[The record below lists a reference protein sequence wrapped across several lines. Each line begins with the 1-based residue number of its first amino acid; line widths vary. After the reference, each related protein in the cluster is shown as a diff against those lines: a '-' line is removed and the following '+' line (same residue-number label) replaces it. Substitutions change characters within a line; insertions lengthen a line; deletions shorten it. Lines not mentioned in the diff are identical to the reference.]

1 MLPSTLWSLLF
12 VSVFFTLVRAQRTF
26 FPASIPLSV
35 RSPYHNVW
43 LISTNTSG
51 PLSQSW
57 PHFWGQQSIMG
68 WAGKIRVDGTTYGW
82 MGQDGIGNGSATV
95 TDVQITP
102 TRSIFLMQAG
112 PMNLTVTFLSPIEP
126 SDWVK
131 QSFPFS
137 YLSIEAAS
145 LDGASHSVQVYSDI
159 SGEWLSGNRSS
170 PISWRNTNTGSS
182 IFHEIELQT
191 PTANVEIAN
200 QAQDGKAY
208 YGMAS
213 RPGLTWQIDTDSSTR
228 TLFANQGS
236 LNNIESS
243 AFGPINNPFFVF
255 ALAVDLGTI
264 SSTSEP
270 VTWAA
275 GYVRDPSVQYTTASG
290 ETQHRRP
297 FFFSKYS
304 DIGSAIDAFTSDFS
318 AAHDRAVALDQKIV
332 GDAAKISSQYV
343 DLVSLGARQTFGA
356 LDITVGADD
365 KGNVDASDVK
375 IFMKDLGTS
384 LRVNPVERIYAAFP
398 TYLYLNASFGG
409 SLLAPLLESQDGLTG
424 QQYAA
429 QDLGTGY
436 PLAILTPGTH
446 SKGIE
451 QSGNMLIMTYAQ
463 ARVSGDG
470 TLLAQHYNLTKR
482 WADYLVSNTLTFSDQ
497 ASADGENKANMT
509 NLALKGI
516 IGVKAMAEISRAI
529 GKDSDAQEYDS
540 HASALIGSWQSLAE
554 SSTQQH
560 LLGVY
565 GDQQSWALLY
575 NIYAD
580 LLLGTKLV
588 PQSILEGQTQFY
600 GSLLTTAPV
609 FGLPIDSSSG
619 QQSSAAWSLLTA
631 ATVTDDGVRN
641 QLIQGVWS
649 RISSNTTQGAFPD
662 QYNDATGAILSG
674 APSPAIGAM
683 FSHLALTV
691 PNATIVVPAD
701 ATSRGPGSNSTSVEG
716 RTKSI
721 VAPIVGGAVGG
732 IVIIGLAIV
741 GFIFWR
747 RRRNQQDQYYSEKI
761 EFVDEVHRPSL
772 SPYHYPPSH
781 EAVPFPYGSAVPLAG
796 RPSGSDYVG
805 RSQHGQSQY
814 TDPGV
819 AGLGTPSIHTP
830 PRSPGS
836 NSDGYAHLAY
846 DDPSPAP
853 VPSQVAMSKA
863 REAALNRPQH
873 QYTSSMSASSAT
885 GSAAMTA
892 SSTDPLSPSSGS
904 RSVGGT
910 ISPTEVVSL
919 RAEVE
924 NLRRVMQEIRADRFE
939 APPEYQG

>member
-1 MLPSTLWSLLF
+1 MMSFSTLWSLLLVLF
-12 VSVFFTLVRAQRTF
+12 STLVGAQRTF
-26 FPASIPLSV
+26 FPASIPLSI

-51 PLSQSW
+51 SLSQSW

-68 WAGKIRVDGTTYGW
+68 WSGKIRVDQTTYVW
-82 MGQDGIGNGSATV
+82 MGQDGIGNGSAVV

-102 TRSIFLMQAG
+102 TRSIFVMQAG
-112 PMNLTVTFLSPIEP
+112 PMNLTINFLSPIEP

-137 YLSIEAAS
+137 YISLEAAS

-170 PISWRNTNTGSS
+170 PISWRNTKTGNSV
-182 IFHEIELQT
+182 FHEIELQT

-208 YGMAS
+208 YVMAS
-213 RPGLTWQIDTDSSTR
+213 RPGLTWQIDTDTSTR
-228 TLFANQGS
+228 NLFANQGS
-236 LNNIESS
+236 LANIESS

-255 ALAVDLGTI
+255 AIAVDLGTI
-264 SSTSEP
+264 SSTSDP
-270 VTWAA
+270 VTWGA
-275 GYVRDPSVQYTTASG
+275 GYVRDPSVRYTTSSG
-290 ETQHRRP
+290 ETQNRRP
-297 FFFSKYS
+297 YFVSQYS
-304 DIGSAIDAFTSDFS
+304 DIGSAIDAFTADFT
-318 AAHDRAVALDQKIV
+318 AAHDRAVALDQKIMS
-332 GDAAKISSQYV
+332 DASKVSSNYV

-356 LDITVGADD
+356 LDITVLADD

-384 LRVNPVERIYAAFP
+384 LRVNAVERLYAAFP

-409 SLLAPLLESQDGLTG
+409 FLLAPLLESQDGLTG

-451 QSGNMLIMTYAQ
+451 QSGNMLIMMYAH

-482 WADYLVSNTLTFSDQ
+482 WADYLVSNTLTFDDQ
-497 ASADGENKANMT
+497 ASADGENKPNMT

-516 IGVKAMAEISRAI
+516 IGVKAMAEISRAL

-540 HASALIGSWQSLAE
+540 HASALIGSWLSLAE
-554 SSTQQH
+554 SSSQQH
-560 LLGVY
+560 LLGIY

-588 PQSILEGQTQFY
+588 PQSIIEGQTQFY

-609 FGLPIDSSSG
+609 FGLPIDSNSG

-631 ATVTDDGVRN
+631 ATVSDDGVRN

-649 RISSNTTQGAFPD
+649 RISSNTTGQGAFPD

-691 PNATIVVPAD
+691 PNTTIVVPAD
-701 ATSRGPGSNSTSVEG
+701 ATSRGPGSNTTSAED
-716 RTKSI
+716 RTKSNI
-721 VAPIVGGAVGG
+721 GPIVGGVVGG
-732 IVIIGLAIV
+732 VVIIGLAIF

-747 RRRNQQDQYYSEKI
+747 RRRNLEDQYSEKV
-761 EFVDEVHRPSL
+761 EFVDDEAHRPSL
-772 SPYHYPPSH
+772 SPYNYPASQDS
-781 EAVPFPYGSAVPLAG
+781 VPFPYGSAVPLAG
-796 RPSGSDYVG
+796 RPSGSDAAGQSQYG
-805 RSQHGQSQY
+805 RSQY

-830 PRSPGS
+830 PRSPS
-836 NSDGYAHLAY
+836 ESSGYARLAY

-853 VPSQVAMSKA
+853 VTTIAVSKA

-873 QYTSSMSASSAT
+873 YHTSSISASSAT
-885 GSAAMTA
+885 GSAALTA
-892 SSTDPLSPSSGS
+892 SSTDPLSPNSGS
-904 RSVGGT
+904 RSGAGSS

-939 APPEYQG
+939 PPPEYQG

>member
-1 MLPSTLWSLLF
+1 MLPSTLWFLLL
-12 VSVFFTLVRAQRTF
+12 VSVLSTLVRAQRTF

-51 PLSQSW
+51 PLSNSW

-68 WAGKIRVDGTTYGW
+68 WAGKIRVDGTTFSW
-82 MGQDGIGNGSATV
+82 MGQDGIGNGTATV
-95 TDVQITP
+95 TDIEITP
-102 TRSIFLMQAG
+102 TRSIFVMQAG

-126 SDWVK
+126 EDWVK

-170 PISWRNTNTGSS
+170 PISWRNTQTGSS
-182 IFHEIELQT
+182 IFHELELQT
-191 PTANVEIAN
+191 PTPNVEIAN

-208 YGMAS
+208 YAMAS
-213 RPGLTWQIDTDSSTR
+213 RTGLTWQIDTDTSTR
-228 TLFANQGS
+228 NLFASQGS
-236 LNNIESS
+236 LANIESN
-243 AFGPINNPFFVF
+243 AFGPINSPFFVF

-264 SSTSEP
+264 TSTSDP
-270 VTWAA
+270 VTWCA
-275 GYVRDPSVQYTTASG
+275 GYVRDPSVQYTTGSG
-290 ETQHRRP
+290 ETQNRRP
-297 FFFSKYS
+297 YFFSKYS
-304 DIGSAIDAFTSDFS
+304 DISSAIDAFTTDFS
-318 AAHDRAVALDQKIV
+318 AAHDRAVALDQKII
-332 GDAAKISSQYV
+332 GDAAKISSEYV
-343 DLVSLGARQTFGA
+343 DLASLGARQTFGA
-356 LDITVGADD
+356 LDITVLSDD

-375 IFMKDLGTS
+375 IFMKDVGTS
-384 LRVNPVERIYAAFP
+384 LRVNPVERLYAAFP

-451 QSGNMLIMTYAQ
+451 QTGNMLIMMYAH

-482 WADYLVSNTLTFSDQ
+482 WADYLVSNTLTFDDQ
-497 ASADGENKANMT
+497 ASADGETKANMT

-516 IGVKAMAEISRAI
+516 ISVKAMAEISRAV

-540 HASALIGSWQSLAE
+540 HASALIGSWLSLAE
-554 SSTQQH
+554 SSSQQH

-580 LLLGTKLV
+580 LLLGTNLI
-588 PQSILEGQTQFY
+588 PQSIIEGQTQFY

-609 FGLPIDSSSG
+609 FGLPIDSSAG

-649 RISSNTTQGAFPD
+649 RISSNTTLGAFPD
-662 QYNDATGAILSG
+662 QYNGATGAILSG

-691 PNATIVVPAD
+691 PNTTIVVPAD
-701 ATSRGPGSNSTSVEG
+701 ATSSGSGSNS
-716 RTKSI
+716 KSGDGKKSNI
-721 VAPIVGGAVGG
+721 GAIVGGVVGG
-732 IVIIGLAIV
+732 IAVVGLGIL
-741 GFIFWR
+741 GFFLWR
-747 RRRNQQDQYYSEKI
+747 RRRNPHDDYAEKV
-761 EFVDEVHRPSL
+761 EFVDEIHRPSL
-772 SPYHYPPSH
+772 SPYSYPPNQD
-781 EAVPFPYGSAVPLAG
+781 AVPFPYDSTVPLAG
-796 RPSGSDYVG
+796 RPSGSDFA
-805 RSQHGQSQY
+805 GQSQY

-819 AGLGTPSIHTP
+819 AGLGTPSIP
-830 PRSPGS
+830 AAPRSPS
-836 NSDGYAHLAY
+836 SPSTNSGYAQLAY
-846 DDPSPAP
+846 DSPTP
-853 VPSQVAMSKA
+853 QPLSQAGISKA

-885 GSAAMTA
+885 GSAAPTA

-904 RSVGGT
+904 RSGVGSS

-939 APPEYQG
+939 PPPEYQG